1 MSSVSL
7 SGLLLLLLLLE
18 LGLPVPLLLCRRPG
32 NVGAGLRG
40 TTAISCFFRIGLRTV
55 TEILSSLLRT
65 VSPTNFSNQLTNLL
79 ASNIL
84 LVP

>member
-40 TTAISCFFRIGLRTV
+40 TTAISCFGDFLFLTV
-55 TEILSSLLRT
+55 TEILSSPLRT
-65 VSPTNFSNQLTNLL
+65 VSPTTSQY
-79 ASNIL
+79 S
-84 LVP
+84 